1 MHEKEMG
8 VVDRIFHMVGVRG
21 SKTKLRNKAE
31 LLAVTFGNPRDIDVY
46 AHRGRNTTA

>member
-8 VVDRIFHMVGVRG
+8 VVARIFRMVGVRG
-21 SKTKLRNKAE
+21 PKTKLRNKAK
-31 LLAVTFGNPRDIDVY
+31 LLAVAFGNPRDIDVY